1 MKFEIWAI
9 EKLIFYAR
17 NPRKNEEVPVIVCEA
32 GSAAQMNAFRD
43 LSLTGFKPHE
53 TNGLACESRR
63 FGTYALVGEVC
74 DAAA

>member
-1 MKFEIWAI
+1 
-9 EKLIFYAR
+9 
-17 NPRKNEEVPVIVCEA
+17 
-32 GSAAQMNAFRD
+32 MNAFRD